1 MDFSVDMQPT
11 QPPPAPLL
19 EQSFK
24 NPSWPPNHIN
34 AENVLEYFC
43 DPGNIF
49 YDRQSDNEQ
58 IRMQN
63 LAASQPLHELLL

>member
-1 MDFSVDMQPT
+1 MQPS
-11 QPPPAPLL
+11 QPPPANLL

-24 NPSWPPNHIN
+24 NPAWPPNMIN
-34 AENVLEYFC
+34 AENVLDYFC

-49 YDRQSDNEQ
+49 YDKISDNEQ

-63 LAASQPLHELLL
+63 LTTTQPLHELLL